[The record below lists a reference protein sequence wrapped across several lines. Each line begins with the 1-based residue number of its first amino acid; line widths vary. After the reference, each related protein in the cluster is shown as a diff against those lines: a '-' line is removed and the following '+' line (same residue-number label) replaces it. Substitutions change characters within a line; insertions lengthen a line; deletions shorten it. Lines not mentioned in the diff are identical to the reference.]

1 MLLVGGGAGF
11 FEESVKEAFRISRSL
26 RRSLPYSPTPADSG
40 EWVLEIGYLK
50 IVVKI
55 PDTIYPEL
63 VADLEKVQLRDRAE
77 RVRVLAMLGLRNMHV
92 QFDGCPNLSGVDKTN
107 NSESASNG
115 AAKQLIKRLSESL

>member
-1 MLLVGGGAGF
+1 M
-11 FEESVKEAFRISRSL
+11 
-26 RRSLPYSPTPADSG
+26 
-40 EWVLEIGYLK
+40 GYLK

-63 VADLEKVQLRDRAE
+63 VADLERVQLRDRAE

-92 QFDGCPNLSGVDKTN
+92 QFDRCQILPESAQTN

-115 AAKQLIKRLSESL
+115 AANKLIKRLSESL